1 MLFPKSFIKVVDNSG
16 AKYARCLKV
25 LRTTSAY
32 GKKKYARVGDLIL
45 ISVRFCIPRKKVKKG
60 DMFTGLVVR
69 TKSIIKRSVGNLW
82 LMENAIILLDKKM
95 QPLGTRMFGPVA
107 REVRVK
113 KYNKL
118 STIAKFIV

>member
-1 MLFPKSFIKVVDNSG
+1 MLFPKSFLKVVDNSG

-32 GKKKYARVGDLIL
+32 GKKKHASVGDLVL
-45 ISVRFCIPRKKVKKG
+45 VSVRFCIPRKKVKKG

-69 TKSIIKRSVGNLW
+69 TKCIVQRSVGDLW
-82 LMENAIILLDKKM
+82 LMENAVILLDKKM

-118 STIAKFIV
+118 ATIARFVV

>member
-1 MLFPKSFIKVVDNSG
+1 MLFPKSFLKVVDNSG

-25 LRTTSAY
+25 LRTTSSY
-32 GKKKYARVGDLIL
+32 GRKNYAGVGDLVL
-45 ISVRFCIPRKKVKKG
+45 VSVRFCIPRKKVKKG

-69 TKSIIKRSVGNLW
+69 TKCFVKRSSGSLW
-82 LMENAIILLDKKM
+82 LMENAVILLDKKM

-118 STIAKFIV
+118 STIAKFVV

>member
-1 MLFPKSFIKVVDNSG
+1 MLFPKSFIKVADNSG
-16 AKYARCLKV
+16 AKYVRCLKV

-45 ISVRFCIPRKKVKKG
+45 VSIRFCIPRKRVKKG
-60 DMFTGLVVR
+60 EIYTALVIR
-69 TKSIIKRSVGNLW
+69 SRAFLRRSVSDIFFW
-82 LMENAIILLDKKM
+82 ENAIILLDKKM
-95 QPLGTRMFGPVA
+95 QPLGTRVFGPVG

-118 STIAKFIV
+118 AIMAKFMV

>member
-1 MLFPKSFIKVVDNSG
+1 MLFPKSFLKVVDNSG
-16 AKYARCLKV
+16 AKYARCLRV
-25 LRTTSAY
+25 LRTTSSY
-32 GKKKYARVGDLIL
+32 GKKKYASVGDLVL
-45 ISVRFCIPRKKVKKG
+45 VSVRFCIPRKKVKKG
-60 DMFTGLVVR
+60 DMFTALVVR
-69 TKSIIKRSVGNLW
+69 TKCLVKRSSGHLW

-118 STIAKFIV
+118 ATIARFVV

>member
-1 MLFPKSFIKVVDNSG
+1 MLFPKSFLKVVDNSG

-32 GKKKYARVGDLIL
+32 GKKNYASVGDLVL
-45 ISVRFCIPRKKVKKG
+45 VSVRFCIPRKKVKKG

-69 TKSIIKRSVGNLW
+69 TKCFVKRSSGSLW
-82 LMENAIILLDKKM
+82 LMQNAVILLDKKM

-107 REVRVK
+107 RELRAK
-113 KYNKL
+113 KFMKIISL
-118 STIAKFIV
+118 APEVL

>member
-32 GKKKYARVGDLIL
+32 GKKKYASVGDLVL
-45 ISVRFCIPRKKVKKG
+45 VSVRFCIPRKKVKKG

-69 TKSIIKRSVGNLW
+69 TKAFVKRSTGGLW
-82 LMENAIILLDKKM
+82 LMQNAVILLDKKM

-118 STIAKFIV
+118 ATIARFVV

>member
-1 MLFPKSFIKVVDNSG
+1 MLFPKSFLKVVDNSG

-25 LRTTSAY
+25 LKTASSY
-32 GKKKYARVGDLIL
+32 GKKSYASVGDLVLVSI
-45 ISVRFCIPRKKVKKG
+45 RFCIPRKQVKKG
-60 DMFTGLVVR
+60 EVYTGLVVR
-69 TKSIIKRSVGNLW
+69 TKCLVKRSYGDLY
-82 LMENAIILLDKKM
+82 LMQNAIILLDKKM
-95 QPLGTRMFGPVA
+95 QPLGTRMFGPVG

>member
-1 MLFPKSFIKVVDNSG
+1 MLFSKSFLKVVDNSG

-32 GKKKYARVGDLIL
+32 GRKAYAGVGDLVL
-45 ISVRFCIPRKKVKKG
+45 VSVRFCIPRKKVKKG

-69 TKSIIKRSVGNLW
+69 TKCFVKRSSGSLW
-82 LMENAIILLDKKM
+82 LMENAVILLDKKM

-118 STIAKFIV
+118 STIAKFVV

>member
-1 MLFPKSFIKVVDNSG
+1 MLFPKSFLKVVDNSG

-32 GKKKYARVGDLIL
+32 GKKDYASVGDLVL
-45 ISVRFCIPRKKVKKG
+45 VSVRFCIPRKKVKKG

-69 TKSIIKRSVGNLW
+69 TKCFVKRSSGSLW
-82 LMENAIILLDKKM
+82 LMQNAVILLDKKM

-118 STIAKFIV
+118 STIAKFVV

>member
-32 GKKKYARVGDLIL
+32 GKKKYASVGDLVL
-45 ISVRFCIPRKKVKKG
+45 VSVRFCIPRKKVKKG

-69 TKSIIKRSVGNLW
+69 TRSIIKRSVGNLW
-82 LMENAIILLDKKM
+82 LMENAVILLDKKM